1 MKKQTT
7 GVAVFLTLMTG
18 VLIGG
23 AVGQDQP
30 QKKDGPAKYRMT
42 TETPPGIASP
52 DKVETRLGTF
62 KFFDGFPD
70 EPSVEKL
77 YDHLDFQR
85 AVQAY
90 LLALPPV
97 SQAANR
103 NTIRELGPVNA
114 TVPIFEQLMDSRSV
128 FLTANTNTVY
138 S

>member
-77 YDHLDFQR
+77 YDHLDF
-85 AVQAY
+85 
-90 LLALPPV
+90 
-97 SQAANR
+97 
-103 NTIRELGPVNA
+103 
-114 TVPIFEQLMDSRSV
+114 
-128 FLTANTNTVY
+128 
-138 S
+138 

>member
-77 YDHLDFQR
+77 YDHLDFQP

-128 FLTANTNTVY
+128 FLTANTNTV
-138 S
+138 